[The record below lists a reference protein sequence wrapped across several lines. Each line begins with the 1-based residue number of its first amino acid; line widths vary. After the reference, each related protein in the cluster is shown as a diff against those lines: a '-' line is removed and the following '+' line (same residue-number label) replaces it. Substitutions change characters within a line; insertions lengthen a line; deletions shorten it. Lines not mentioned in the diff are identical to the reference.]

1 MIKYYRQLKDGPEA
15 PEGTIVKMDDS
26 TDHMYR
32 GLGYRVGYAVQ
43 TVEQQPTW
51 FIEVFPE
58 FKTLVEGGVRPNVE
72 DTEISIEEVFDN
84 EGEWPIEDIAPR
96 RPGTL
101 TETVT
106 IN

>member
-1 MIKYYRQLKDGPEA
+1 MIKYYRQLRDSPEA
-15 PEGTIVKMDDS
+15 PEGTILRLDDRY
-26 TDHMYR
+26 DQLYR
-32 GLGYRVGYAVQ
+32 GIDCKVGYGVQ